1 MNIKRYSV
9 DRINDGIITLVGDDG
24 TILKIKSAE
33 YELLVNDIV
42 DIEFSG
48 ESILSVRKNEAEK
61 QKRLRANSALFN
73 SLFKKKG

>member
-24 TILKIKSAE
+24 TTLKIKSAE
-33 YELLVNDIV
+33 YELFVNDIV

-48 ESILSVRKNEAEK
+48 EKILSVQKNEAERV
-61 QKRLRANSALFN
+61 KRTEANRALFN